1 MVVLGINFWD
11 EPRETVADFARQEKL
26 SYRMLLEGRAVGVRY
41 GVTSIP
47 TSVWID
53 PEGIVVDAAVGFD
66 GPKRLDEKTRKIL
79 ARGG

>member
-1 MVVLGINFWD
+1 MLGVNFWD
-11 EPRETVADFARQEKL
+11 EPRETIAEFARQEKL
-26 SYRMLLEGRAVGVRY
+26 SYRMLLDGSEVGIRY

-47 TSVWID
+47 TYVWIN
-53 PEGIVVDAAVGFD
+53 PEGIVVDAALGFD